1 MAQEQGERS
10 RLLSQMREML
20 AGPSHHRPRATPAP
34 AAQSGL
40 AGGAGAGAG
49 TQGAGRE
56 AEAGEA
62 EVVGAER
69 LRERALKA
77 VQECAKAQAG
87 RERAEAALAT
97 WKGEAKALRER
108 LAAAEQVSWA
118 SKTPPFLLPTL
129 LHNAAPSFMF
139 QSRHGRIDC

>member
-10 RLLSQMREML
+10 RLLSQMRDML

-34 AAQSGL
+34 AGQSGL
-40 AGGAGAGAG
+40 AGGAGAPGVR
-49 TQGAGRE
+49 RE
-56 AEAGEA
+56 AEEGEEA
-62 EVVGAER
+62 VVGAER

-108 LAAAEQVSWA
+108 LAAAERVSGA
-118 SKTPPFLLPTL
+118 L
-129 LHNAAPSFMF
+129 
-139 QSRHGRIDC
+139 